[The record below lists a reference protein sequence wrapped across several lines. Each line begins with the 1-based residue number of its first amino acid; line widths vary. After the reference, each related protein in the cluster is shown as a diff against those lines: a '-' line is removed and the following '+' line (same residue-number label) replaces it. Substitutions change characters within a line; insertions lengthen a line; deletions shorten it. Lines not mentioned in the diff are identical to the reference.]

1 MNKDQVIGA
10 LISIASVLG
19 IIVYGWLLFFV
30 APQLVLQISAFIAI
44 LVILGILAWIGWT
57 MATTP
62 PPAPMEAEITT
73 STQEASTKTESTGKE
88 KTD

>member
-1 MNKDQVIGA
+1 LNKDQVIGA
-10 LISIASVLG
+10 LILIASVLG

-73 STQEASTKTESTGKE
+73 STQETSTKTESTGKE
-88 KTD
+88 KID

>member
-10 LISIASVLG
+10 LILIASVLG